1 MKRMKRSKLPKPRKG
16 AWFVPVRGSYLPAS
30 WQAWLLY
37 IPYTAYLVVTLWM
50 IVQNA
55 QYTQSMLPYLS
66 LVPYWVAGVAVMTWI
81 AKQKS

>member
-1 MKRMKRSKLPKPRKG
+1 MNDMKRSKNIPKPRKG

-37 IPYTAYLVVTLWM
+37 IPYTAYIVATLAHVAGTATSW
-50 IVQNA
+50 A
-55 QYTQSMLPYLS
+55 SYLA
-66 LVPYWVAGVAVMTWI
+66 LVPYWVAGLVIMTWI